1 MPAIA
6 TNHPVTP
13 APVRTTEST
22 VGLFDA
28 ARAYHARMIPSQS
41 DGPAAFSNLEP
52 GRVLDA
58 LDALGLR
65 PDGRLLQL
73 NSYENRVFQ
82 AHLEDGDAV
91 VAKFY
96 RPGRWSDA
104 QVLEEHAFARELAA
118 DDVPVVAPRVLECSA
133 GVQALGRPPT
143 LGQLTIGATQYRV
156 AVADRHGGR
165 GPEFDDPGVL
175 EWLGRF
181 LARLHAVGTRRRF
194 EHRRTFSAAAGQAAR
209 QRLLDG
215 RFLADAEQAAW
226 QDASMHAL
234 AHVEAAFERH
244 GPPDLLRIHGDFHPG
259 NVMWREVTAADR
271 GPHVVDLDDACN
283 GLAVQDLWML
293 LSGDSEAMRG
303 QLAHVLAG
311 YRVFRSFDAREA
323 RLIEPLRTLRMIAYS
338 AWIAER
344 WHDPAFPAA
353 FPWFGTPS
361 YWSQQTVQLREQ
373 IELMRDPP
381 VLL

>member
-1 MPAIA
+1 M
-6 TNHPVTP
+6 TP
-13 APVRTTEST
+13 SRD
-22 VGLFDA
+22 G
-28 ARAYHARMIPSQS
+28 
-41 DGPAAFSNLEP
+41 GPAAFSTLEP
-52 GRVLDA
+52 GGVLDA

-82 AHLEDGDAV
+82 AHLEDADSV

-104 QVLEEHAFARELAA
+104 QILEEHAFARELAA
-118 DDVPVVAPRVLECSA
+118 DDVPVVAPRVLDRAA
-133 GVQALGRPPT
+133 GAQTEGDPPT
-143 LGQLTIGATQYRV
+143 LGRLTIGTTRYRV

-165 GPEFDDPGVL
+165 GPELDDPAVL

-181 LARLHAVGTRRRF
+181 LARLHAIGARRRF
-194 EHRRTFSAAAGQAAR
+194 EHRGSFSPAAGRAAR

-215 RFLADAEQAAW
+215 EVLGESELPAW
-226 QDASMHAL
+226 QAVSAQAL
-234 AHVEAAFERH
+234 ALVEAAFERH
-244 GPPDLLRIHGDFHPG
+244 GPPELLRIHGDFHPG
-259 NVMWREVTAADR
+259 NVMWREVSAADR

-283 GLAVQDLWML
+283 GLVVQDLWML
-293 LSGDSEAMRG
+293 LSGDSQVMRE

-323 RLIEPLRTLRMIAYS
+323 WLVEPLRTLRMIAYS

-381 VLL
+381 ALF